1 MRMNINPVKW
11 FTSTSIKQE
20 VSHNQ
25 ELGHEVKLLKAKNLI
40 SSNKVAKLESLN
52 HKSMNEFGIPMF
64 GGNNVHAGVR
74 VNTATAIET
83 DIVYTCI
90 RDKAES
96 IGQLPLVIKRNG
108 KRLERGSR
116 EHRIFS
122 MKPND
127 YMTTQDLLE
136 MYVTNME
143 LHGNFYMLPVLN
155 KFGNIAELI
164 PFRFQT
170 NVKPSMDTNG
180 RVYYTYSTND
190 GKPNI
195 AFAGNTLIHIKLN
208 SLNGYDGLSPISAA
222 AMVIGVAI
230 SQEQHIASL
239 MEKGAR
245 PSGVLTTDA
254 IFKDPD
260 AIKRLKH
267 EWGKTHGGAGNSG
280 KTAVLEN
287 GLKYQAM
294 GLSPADSELIK
305 QRIFSRIQICGVFR
319 VPPSRVGVV
328 DAQKYSKL
336 EDNNKAYLRDSL
348 IPLITKFENALNSIL
363 PTSLLVEIDVSQYA
377 RGDRLSQVE
386 ALSAELKSG
395 GIMISEMRED
405 LGRPFVD
412 GSEVFAIDTNNLTF
426 GLLTDIPKLQ
436 AAALEREKAA
446 NQKPAEI
453 EVETDE

>member
-1 MRMNINPVKW
+1 MRININPSNW
-11 FTSTSIKQE
+11 FTSKSVK
-20 VSHNQ
+20 S
-25 ELGHEVKLLKAKNLI
+25 ELLETKGLLSKY
-40 SSNKVAKLESLN
+40 E
-52 HKSMNEFGIPMF
+52 NEFGIPMF
-64 GGNNVHAGVR
+64 GSNNTHAGVN
-74 VNTATAIET
+74 VTPITAIDT

-96 IGQLPLVIKRNG
+96 LGQLPLSVKRSG
-108 KRLERGSR
+108 KKLERGSR

-136 MYVTNME
+136 MYVTNIE
-143 LHGNFYMLPVLN
+143 LYGNFYMLPVLN

-170 NVKPSMDTNG
+170 NIRPSMDTNG

-195 AFAGNTLIHIKLN
+195 TFAGNSLIHIKLN
-208 SLNGYDGLSPISAA
+208 SLNGYEGLSPISAA
-222 AMVIGVAI
+222 AMTIGVAV
-230 SQEQHIASL
+230 SQEKHIASL

-254 IFKDPD
+254 IFKDGA
-260 AIKRLKH
+260 AIQRLKD

-305 QRIFSRIQICGVFR
+305 QRVFSRIQICGVFR

-328 DAQKYSKL
+328 EAQKYNSL
-336 EDNNKAYLRDSL
+336 EENNKSYLRDSL
-348 IPLITKFENALNSIL
+348 VPLITKFENALNNIL
-363 PTSLLVEIDVSQYA
+363 PTSLSVEVDVRQYT
-377 RGDRLSQVE
+377 RGDRKSQ
-386 ALSAELKSG
+386 AESIAAEIKTGL
-395 GIMISEMRED
+395 ISLNEGRED
-405 LGRPFVD
+405 LGRDNVD
-412 GSEVFAIDTNNLTF
+412 GGDVFAIDTNNLTF

-436 AAALEREKAA
+436 AAALERENTA
-446 NQKPAEI
+446 NEKPANT

>member
-1 MRMNINPVKW
+1 MRMNINPANW
-11 FTSTSIKQE
+11 FTSKSVK
-20 VSHNQ
+20 S
-25 ELGHEVKLLKAKNLI
+25 ELMETKGLLSKYQ
-40 SSNKVAKLESLN
+40 
-52 HKSMNEFGIPMF
+52 NEFGIPMF
-64 GGNNVHAGVR
+64 GGNNIHAGVK
-74 VNTATAIET
+74 VTTNTAIET

-90 RDKAES
+90 RDKSES
-96 IGQLPLVIKRNG
+96 LGQLPLVVKRSG
-108 KRLERGSR
+108 KKLERGSR

-143 LHGNFYMLPVLN
+143 LHGNFYMLPIMN
-155 KFGNIAELI
+155 KFGNIAEFV
-164 PFRFQT
+164 PFRYQ
-170 NVKPSMDTNG
+170 NNIRPSMDTNG

-190 GKPNI
+190 GKPKM

-208 SLNGYDGLSPISAA
+208 SLNGYEGLSPISAA
-222 AMVIGVAI
+222 AMTIGVAI

-245 PSGVLTTDA
+245 PSGILTTDA
-254 IFKDPD
+254 VFKDPI
-260 AIKRLKH
+260 AIQRLKE
-267 EWGKTHGGAGNSG
+267 EWGKTHGGSNNSG

-305 QRIFSRIQICGVFR
+305 QRVFSRIQLCGVFR

-328 DAQKYSKL
+328 EAQKYNSL
-336 EDNNKAYLRDSL
+336 EENNKSYLRDSL
-348 IPLITKFENALNSIL
+348 VPLITKFENAINNIL
-363 PTSLLVEIDVSQYA
+363 PTSLTVEIDVSQYA
-377 RGDRLSQVE
+377 RGDRKSQVE

-405 LGRPFVD
+405 LGRPFVE
-412 GSEVFAIDTNNLTF
+412 GSDVFAIDTNNLTF

-436 AAALEREKAA
+436 AAALARENSA
-446 NQKPAEI
+446 NEKPAKT

>member
-1 MRMNINPVKW
+1 MRININPSNW
-11 FTSTSIKQE
+11 FTSKSVK
-20 VSHNQ
+20 S
-25 ELGHEVKLLKAKNLI
+25 ELTETKSLLAKY
-40 SSNKVAKLESLN
+40 E
-52 HKSMNEFGIPMF
+52 NEFGIPMF
-64 GGNNVHAGVR
+64 GSNNTHAGVK
-74 VNTATAIET
+74 VTPTTAIDT

-90 RDKAES
+90 RDKSES
-96 IGQLPLVIKRNG
+96 IGQLPLTVKRSG
-108 KRLERGSR
+108 KKLERGSR

-136 MYVTNME
+136 MYVTNIE
-143 LHGNFYMLPVLN
+143 LYGNFYMLPILN

-170 NVKPSMDTNG
+170 NIRPSMDSNG

-190 GKPNI
+190 GKPKI
-195 AFAGNTLIHIKLN
+195 TFAGDTLIHIKLN
-208 SLNGYDGLSPISAA
+208 SLNGYEGLSPISAA
-222 AMVIGVAI
+222 AMTIGVAV
-230 SQEQHIASL
+230 SQEKHIASL

-254 IFKDPD
+254 IFND
-260 AIKRLKH
+260 AAAIQRLKD

-305 QRIFSRIQICGVFR
+305 QRVFSRIQLCGVFR

-328 DAQKYSKL
+328 EAQKYNSL
-336 EDNNKAYLRDSL
+336 EENNKSYLRDSL
-348 IPLITKFENALNSIL
+348 VPLITKFENALNNIL
-363 PTSLLVEIDVSQYA
+363 PTSLAVEVDVRQYT
-377 RGDRLSQVE
+377 RGDRKSQ
-386 ALSAELKSG
+386 AESIAAEIKTGL
-395 GIMISEMRED
+395 ISLNEGRED
-405 LGRPFVD
+405 LGRDNVD
-412 GSEVFAIDTNNLTF
+412 GGDVFAIDTNNLTF

-436 AAALEREKAA
+436 AAALARENTA
-446 NQKPAEI
+446 NEKPATT